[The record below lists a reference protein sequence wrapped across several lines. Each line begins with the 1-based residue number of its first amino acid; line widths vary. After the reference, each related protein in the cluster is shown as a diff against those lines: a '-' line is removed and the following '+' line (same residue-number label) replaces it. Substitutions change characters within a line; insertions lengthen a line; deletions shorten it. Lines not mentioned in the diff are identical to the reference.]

1 MRNRGHV
8 FDHADLEPCGLQCA
22 DGRLT
27 AGARPLDKHFHT
39 LEAVLHGGTGIPDAD
54 IRHAISMG
62 IAKVNVGTEIRKA
75 YVNALYQYTRENE
88 KGDVR
93 PFIKA
98 LRASVA
104 GAAARYLENF
114 TAPSLCSGAKED
126 EHGKSGS

>member
-1 MRNRGHV
+1 METTGIDSLAISIGNAHG
-8 FDHADLEPCGLQCA
+8 FYKGAPKLQFELLAEIAQRCA
-22 DGRLT
+22 L
-27 AGARPLDKHFHT
+27 PL
-39 LEAVLHGGTGIPDAD
+39 VLHGGTGIPDAD

-114 TAPSLCSGAKED
+114 TAPSL
-126 EHGKSGS
+126 